1 MWDMSYTR
9 YIQTIGSIEVQ
20 TQVPQSSGYIIPIQP
35 SSSSGNLQPFVYRPT
50 SSTEGLFFQRD
61 TIVVPD
67 LSFSEHIMNEFNKTV
82 ELTKYRSI
90 NNILSR
96 IRELIEDCR
105 HRVTF
110 YNADVYSVC
119 YIDSGSDT
127 LFHYSNKFDE
137 LTKSSRGIVINS
149 KAIMIVVSNILLK
162 VPIDSIINVY
172 NIDELEIKRLAED
185 LLDIYEYINRH
196 QLSENDTID
205 SIISRVRNLT

>member
-9 YIQTIGSIEVQ
+9 YIQTIGSVEVQ
-20 TQVPQSSGYIIPIQP
+20 TQGPQSSGYILPSQP

-61 TIVVPD
+61 VMVVPD
-67 LSFSEHIMNEFNKTV
+67 LSFSEHYVEFNKTV

-96 IRELIEDCR
+96 IRELIEYCR
-105 HRVTF
+105 HGVVF
-110 YNADVYSVC
+110 YNVEVYSVC
-119 YIDSGSDT
+119 YIDSGPDT